1 MNKNKEQ
8 IKNDEITK
16 NVDVVF
22 RDPTEDEMIELE
34 PITLDAAYELYTIVK
49 DAITEFE
56 DSDLWPLYKNLRKEL
71 F

>member
-8 IKNDEITK
+8 IKNEAI
-16 NVDVVF
+16 
-22 RDPTEDEMIELE
+22 TEDEMIELE
-34 PITLDAAYELYTIVK
+34 TITLDAAYELYTIVK
-49 DAITEFE
+49 DAIMEFE